1 MIETDVRLSA
11 HGYEAD
17 ISTRRG
23 GICFRLFHTPTGA
36 DILRTPRDAEHLA
49 ENVYLFG
56 NPPLFPPNRIV
67 GGRFT
72 FEGREYV
79 LPLNEP
85 STGCHIHG
93 AMWEKPFAVT
103 KQTDA
108 HVRLVYRAKEGEYI
122 NFPHAFTF
130 VRDYTLCENGLVER
144 TEVTN
149 DSGAPMPFMLAYHTT
164 FNLPFLKDSHADD
177 LRVRLDVGREEVRTE
192 KFIPTGEF
200 RAPAAREA
208 AMQKGE
214 YVPVG
219 THLSAFYEC
228 CGTMTLNDTS
238 SGVSVVYEG
247 DTEAFPYRMLF
258 QPADGTLFVCEPQ
271 TCAIDCFHLDGR
283 AEDYGLLTLAPD
295 EKRVFK
301 TRIGVEY
308 KKTDA

>member
-1 MIETDVRLSA
+1 MIETDIRLIA

-23 GICFRLFHTPTGA
+23 GICFRLLHTPTGA
-36 DILRTPRDAEHLA
+36 DILRTPRDAAHLA

-93 AMWEKPFAVT
+93 AMWDMPFTAVEQT
-103 KQTDA
+103 KE
-108 HVRLVYRAKEGEYI
+108 HVRLVYRAKCGEYI
-122 NFPHAFTF
+122 GFPHAFTF
-130 VRDYTLCENGLVER
+130 VHDYTLCEKGLVER

-149 DSGAPMPFMLAYHTT
+149 DSGENMPFLLAYHTT
-164 FNLPFLKDSHADD
+164 FNLPFLKDSRTEE
-177 LRVRLDVGREEVRTE
+177 LRVRLGVGREEVRTE
-192 KFIPTGEF
+192 QFIPTGEF

-228 CGTMTLNDTS
+228 CDTMTLTDTRT
-238 SGVSVVYEG
+238 GVCVVYEG
-247 DTEAFPYRMLF
+247 DAKAFPYRMLF

-271 TCAIDCFHLDGR
+271 TAAIDCFHLNGK
-283 AEDYGLLTLAPD
+283 AEDYGLISLSPN
-295 EKRVFK
+295 EKRSFC
-301 TRIGVEY
+301 TRIGVE
-308 KKTDA
+308 